1 MHDGGMHA
9 IRLHEFGPAAN
20 LRYEEVDDVEP
31 GPGQARIVVTAAGI
45 HLIDTVLRRGQ
56 PLGPLPLPPLPTIP
70 GREVAGLVDAIGAD
84 VDERWLGR
92 AVVTHLGP
100 ASGGYAERAI
110 RDVSAL
116 HELPAALDADAAVAM
131 IGTGRTT
138 MRILDLAAISAAD
151 TVLVTA
157 AAGGVGSLLVQAARR
172 AGAVVVGLAG
182 GPAKVRRVEDLG
194 ADVVVDPRE
203 RGWARRIRERL
214 DRPVSVVLDGV
225 GGPTARAAIALLP
238 RGGRVV
244 TFGWASGAG
253 TGITADGLRARGLS
267 AISLVG
273 PGASPPAAQEL
284 QALAQRALD
293 AAALGVLRPT
303 LQRYPLPDAAR
314 AHAAL
319 ERRETMGKV
328 VLLP

>member
-1 MHDGGMHA
+1 MLSMHA

-31 GPGQARIVVTAAGI
+31 GPGQARVVVTASGI

-56 PLGPLPLPPLPTIP
+56 QLGPLPLPPLPTIP
-70 GREVAGLVDAIGAD
+70 GREVAGFVDAIGAD

-92 AVVTHLGP
+92 EVVTHLGP
-100 ASGGYAERAI
+100 ASGGYAERAL

-116 HELPAALDADAAVAM
+116 HELPSALDPDAAVAM
-131 IGTGRTT
+131 IGTGRTA
-138 MRILDLAAISAAD
+138 MRILDLAAITDSD

-157 AAGGVGSLLVQAARR
+157 AAGGIGSLLLQGARR
-172 AGAVVVGLAG
+172 AGAVVVGVAG
-182 GPAKVRRVEDLG
+182 GAAKTRRVEDLG
-194 ADVVVDPRE
+194 ADAAVDYRE
-203 RGWARRIRERL
+203 RGWARRVRERL

-244 TFGWASGAG
+244 TFGWASGEP
-253 TGITADGLRARGLS
+253 TGITPDGMRARGLTHAS
-267 AISLVG
+267 VVG
-273 PGASPPAAQEL
+273 PGATPPDAAGL
-284 QALAQRALD
+284 AALAQRALD

-303 LQRYPLPDAAR
+303 LHRFPLADAAA

-319 ERRETMGKV
+319 EERGTMGKV